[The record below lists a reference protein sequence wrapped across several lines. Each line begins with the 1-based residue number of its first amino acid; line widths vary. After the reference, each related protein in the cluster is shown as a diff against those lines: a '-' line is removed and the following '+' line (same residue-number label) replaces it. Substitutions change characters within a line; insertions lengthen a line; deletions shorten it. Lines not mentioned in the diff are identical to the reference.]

1 MRTPTEIAE
10 AFSPASRLTADN
22 PFYLVGIGGA
32 GMSALAVMLQK
43 RGIPVSG
50 SDSTESSTTVSLREA
65 GIPVRIGHS
74 GDDIKSD
81 QQVVLSDAID
91 LKTSPEVKAAR
102 EKGCALFRRSQ
113 LLSWLLKGKKVIAVT
128 GTHGKTTVT
137 GMIGAGLRAAGMDP
151 TIVVGAYVPEFG
163 GAVIEGE
170 GEYAVVE
177 ACEAYNAFLD
187 LEPWIVVLTN
197 LEPDHLDFHGSF
209 ENLKTSV
216 EDFIGRLPEGGFL
229 VFCDDDAGSQ
239 AVAKEVFVRTL
250 PYRLSDMQK
259 IAHQD
264 GGMLLANA
272 PMGGNHNQT
281 NAAAALTVAEIV
293 GADIK
298 KASQGVLSF
307 KGAERR
313 LQTLQRED
321 ANVTVI
327 DDYAHHPT
335 EVQASLSAIRE
346 RHEEKRLIVIFQPH
360 LYSRTAQFIPEF
372 AKALSLADVV
382 FLTDIYPA
390 RENPIPGISSAR
402 IAELIEKP
410 VYYVPSRHLLPREV
424 AKFVQKGDVVV
435 GMGAGNISEFAPAFI
450 AELNRAERGKKRVA
464 VILGGDS
471 AEREVSLHS
480 GRAVLDA
487 LKKLGYDAFAIDVTE
502 ALLGKA
508 DLKELVGTNRPDL
521 AFLATHGTN
530 QEDGALQGL
539 FELLHIPYTGSGV
552 QASALAMDKRLTKII
567 VERHGI
573 PTPKGQFVTSPAEK
587 VEIKPPLIVKPN
599 AQGSTVGLSFV
610 QTKDE
615 IGPAIEKALHYDKAA
630 VVEEWIYGMEITV
643 PVLGG
648 RALPSVEIV
657 PKEGHYDFAN
667 KYIPGATEE
676 ISPARLPE
684 DVLKKASEMA
694 EKAHEA
700 LGCEGATRSDFIVR
714 ENKDP
719 IFLEIN
725 TLPGLTGTSLLPN
738 SAKAAGMSFEDL
750 VEWTVQ
756 DALKRYAPKS

>member
-10 AFSPASRLTADN
+10 AFSPATRITAEK

-50 SDSTESSTTVSLREA
+50 SDSTESSVTVSLREA

-74 GDDIKSD
+74 GEDI
-81 QQVVLSDAID
+81 QTGWQVVLSDAID
-91 LKTSPEVKAAR
+91 LRTSPEVEMAR
-102 EKGCALFRRSQ
+102 NLGCDLFRRSQ

-163 GAVIEGE
+163 GAVVEGE

-209 ENLKTSV
+209 EKLRKSV
-216 EDFIGRLPEGGFL
+216 EEFVGRLPESGFL

-239 AVAKEVFVRTL
+239 AVAKGVFVRTL

-259 IAHQD
+259 IAHQN
-264 GGMLLANA
+264 GGMLMANS
-272 PMGGNHNQT
+272 PLGGAHNQT

-293 GADIK
+293 GADEYLAREGIS
-298 KASQGVLSF
+298 AF
-307 KGAERR
+307 RGAERR
-313 LQTLQRED
+313 LQFLQRDD
-321 ANVTVI
+321 AGISVI

-335 EVQASLSAIRE
+335 EVLASLSAIRE
-346 RHEEKRLIVIFQPH
+346 RHASNRIVVAFQPH

-390 RENPIPGISSAR
+390 REDPIPGISSAR

-410 VYYVPSRHLLPREV
+410 TYYVPSRHLLPREV
-424 AKFVQKGDVVV
+424 AKFAQKGDVVV

-450 AELNRAERGKKRVA
+450 AELNRAEQAKKRVA

-487 LKKLGYDAFAIDVTE
+487 LKSLGYDAFALDVTE

-508 DLKELVGTNRPDL
+508 DLRDLIGSNRPDL

-539 FELLHIPYTGSGV
+539 FELLHIPYTGSGI
-552 QASALAMDKRLTKII
+552 QASSLAMDKRLTKIV
-567 VERHGI
+567 VESQGI
-573 PTPKGQFVTSPAEK
+573 PTPRGQVVTSP
-587 VEIKPPLIVKPN
+587 VERIEIEPPLIVKPN

-610 QTKDE
+610 HNKEE
-615 IGPAIEKALHYDKAA
+615 IKPAIERALHYDKMAI
-630 VVEEWIYGMEITV
+630 VEEWVQGMEITV

-648 RALPSVEIV
+648 KALPSVEIV

-676 ISPARLPE
+676 ISPARLPA
-684 DVLKKASEMA
+684 DVLAKASDYA
-694 EKAHEA
+694 EGAHKA

-714 ENKDP
+714 DNKDP
-719 IFLEIN
+719 IFLELN

-738 SAKAAGMSFEDL
+738 SANAAGMSFEAL
-750 VEWTVQ
+750 VDWIVQ
-756 DALKRYAPKS
+756 DALTRNAAKS